1 MSIPISQFISL
12 LQNQKLNFII
22 ICHFSGEAG
31 NLRNLKVLASCCWTA
46 LSLSICSHMLLWAG
60 GTFPRLR
67 GCGLGYIAWLIR
79 NNFHSSVTAG
89 NSVDEISYTT
99 QQKSLC
105 IQSPM
110 IFSSLPSSTAS
121 WESTV
126 LPTVCS
132 RQPPQNSCCP
142 LGQMRTV
149 SYMWPVLMTKGFLC
163 GSDDKESAGNAGDPG
178 SIPGS
183 ERSPGEGNGNPL
195 QYFLPG
201 AFHGP
206 RSLVG
211 YSPGGR
217 RTGHN
222 WATNTWRLR
231 G

>member
-1 MSIPISQFISL
+1 MSILISQFIS
-12 LQNQKLNFII
+12 QKLNFII

-31 NLRNLKVLASCCWTA
+31 NLRNLKVLAFCCWTA

-79 NNFHSSVTAG
+79 NIFHPSVTAG

-99 QQKSLC
+99 QQQSLC

-110 IFSSLPSSTAS
+110 VFSSLPSSTAS

-126 LPTVCS
+126 LPMVCS

-142 LGQMRTV
+142 LGQMRTI
-149 SYMWPVLMTKGFLC
+149 SYLWLVLMTKGFLC
-163 GSDDKESAGNAGDPG
+163 GSDAKESACNAGDPG
-178 SIPGS
+178 LIPGS
-183 ERSPGEGNGNPL
+183 ERSPGEGNCNPL
-195 QYFLPG
+195 QYFLSG

-206 RSLVG
+206 RTWWAT
-211 YSPGGR
+211 YSSGCR

-222 WATNTWRLR
+222 WVTNTWRLR

>member
-46 LSLSICSHMLLWAG
+46 LSLPICSHMLLWAG

-79 NNFHSSVTAG
+79 NILHPSVTAG

-99 QQKSLC
+99 QQKPLY
-105 IQSPM
+105 IQSLM
-110 IFSSLPSSTAS
+110 VFSSLPSSTAS

-163 GSDDKESAGNAGDPG
+163 GSDAKESACNAGDPG

-201 AFHGP
+201 AFHRP

-211 YSPGGR
+211 YSSGGR

-222 WATNTWRLR
+222 WVTNTWRLR